1 MEKQWLNYQHLY
13 YFMTIAQEG
22 GVARASTKLRLGQST
37 LSTQLG
43 QFENQLGMTLFERR
57 NKKLYLTEA
66 GRIALQYAREI
77 FKLGDEMMDALH
89 DRRQMSRISVQIGAL
104 DSVPK
109 SVVVDLVANA
119 QTKHP
124 CSISI
129 VEGHAEELLR
139 VLKAHQIDL
148 ALFSHQP
155 PAADRTGIL
164 ARLAGRMPV
173 VILGKENF
181 LGLVKNFPQSL
192 DGQPFVMPGTQ
203 SKLRHD
209 VDHFFKLRGIHVDI
223 VLEAQDSSLL
233 TLLAAEGTGLIAV
246 GAEVAAELR
255 KKHGLK
261 TIGSLPEVHEE
272 IWLIGSERRI
282 ENPVASM
289 LFKDFQFSGAPNTV

>member
-77 FKLGDEMMDALH
+77 FKLGDEMLDALH
-89 DRRQMSRISVQIGAL
+89 DRRQMNRISVQIGAL

-109 SVVVDLVANA
+109 SIVVDLVAEA
-119 QTKHP
+119 QAEQACT
-124 CSISI
+124 IS
-129 VEGHAEELLR
+129 VSEGHAEELLR
-139 VLKAHQIDL
+139 TLKAHQIDL
-148 ALFSHQP
+148 ALFNHQP
-155 PAADRTGIL
+155 PAADRTGIH

-173 VILGKENF
+173 LILGHEKF
-181 LGLVKNFPQSL
+181 QPLAKGFPQSL
-192 DGQPFVMPGTQ
+192 DGKPFVLPGTQ

-209 VDHFFKLRGIHVDI
+209 VDHFFKLRDIHVDT

-233 TLLAAEGTGLIAV
+233 TLLAAEGKGMIVAGSAV
-246 GAEVAAELR
+246 AGDLQI
-255 KKHGLK
+255 KYGLK
-261 TIGSLPEVHEE
+261 TIGTLPEVYEE
-272 IWLIGSERRI
+272 VWLIGSERRI

-289 LFKDFQFSGAPNTV
+289 LFKNFQLAPEKDP